1 MRLLLAMMLLGCGE
15 EPVPSAPV
23 SNAKPEASPTV
34 SAGARPVARDV
45 VQIPSGV
52 VTMGPRRL
60 PAVSEAFRM
69 PAGGIPPATA
79 IAPEKVEPSPWV
91 SMGGHGLPPRTVMVD
106 SFVIDRTEVTKAA
119 YFRFLRDT
127 GYRLPHVSEPWAADG
142 WNWAASGELPED
154 PNHPVVMV
162 NFYDA
167 RAYCRWRGMRLPT
180 EAEWQLAALG
190 PQHEGRIFPWGNR
203 YDDQLLNHG
212 RMEEPNFDDADGHSR
227 TAPVGSY
234 PAGRGPY
241 GLDDAFGNAWEFTAD
256 FRMDDWRWMQHDGYG
271 TQSSLR
277 NARMRGPGLR
287 VAVRGGSFYFDF
299 RPNPGGEWASFSPEV
314 RRKSSGFRCAA
325 DA

>member
-1 MRLLLAMMLLGCGE
+1 MRLFFALMVVGCGT
-15 EPVPSAPV
+15 EPVPAATDPKTEST
-23 SNAKPEASPTV
+23 ASSTL
-34 SAGARPVARDV
+34 STGARPVARDV
-45 VQIPSGV
+45 VKIPAGT

-60 PAVSEAFRM
+60 PAVSDAFRM
-69 PAGGIPPATA
+69 PAGGSHPVAEVV
-79 IAPEKVEPSPWV
+79 PEKVEPAPWV
-91 SMGGHGLPPRTVMVD
+91 SMGGHGLPPRTVLVD
-106 SFVIDRTEVTKAA
+106 SFVIDRTEVTRAA

-127 GYRLPHVSEPWAADG
+127 GYRLPYVAEPWAEDG
-142 WNWAASGELPED
+142 WNWVALGESAD
-154 PNHPVVMV
+154 DANHPVVMV

-167 RAYCRWRGMRLPT
+167 RAYCRWRSMRLPT

-190 PQHEGRIFPWGNR
+190 PKHQGRIFPWGSR
-203 YDDQLLNHG
+203 YDDQVLNHG
-212 RMEEPNFDDADGHSR
+212 RMEAPNFDDVDGHAR

-241 GLDDAFGNAWEFTAD
+241 GLDDAFGNAWEFPAD
-256 FRMDDWRWMQHDGYG
+256 FRMDVWRWIQHDGYG
-271 TQSSLR
+271 AQSAIR